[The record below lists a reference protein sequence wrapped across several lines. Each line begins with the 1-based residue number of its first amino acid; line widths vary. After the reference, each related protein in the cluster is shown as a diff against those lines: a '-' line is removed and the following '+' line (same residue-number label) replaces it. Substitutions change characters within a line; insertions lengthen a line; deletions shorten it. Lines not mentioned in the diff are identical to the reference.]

1 MAIYELKFT
10 IVSDKPLTKDNMRYG
25 FAIITPAGK
34 RKIITDKVGS
44 VVCQKQEKPKAPKKV
59 KPESRAAR
67 WSRLAAEA
75 SSALEELVDI
85 KGEFEGWKDGL
96 PENLANSSLGE
107 KLSAICDI
115 DLDSAL
121 SAAQEAEGAEVPL
134 GFGRD

>member
-1 MAIYELKFT
+1 MAQYKI
-10 IVSDKPLTKDNMRYG
+10 IVTVESRVPLTKENLRYG
-25 FAIITPAGK
+25 FAISDKPGH
-34 RKIITDKVGS
+34 RKVITDKVTS
-44 VVCQKQEKPKAPKKV
+44 IACARYEKPKAPKKV
-59 KPESRAAR
+59 KPESRATR

-107 KLSAICDI
+107 KLSTICDI